1 MRAVDRQS
9 ADGDRI
15 AFTAVEITPEARA
28 AADAVLASG
37 WVTTGPEVAAFEREF
52 ATWVGAEH
60 AVAVSS
66 CTAAIQL
73 GLRALRLPPGAKV
86 LSPVMTFCGAVH
98 AIVQAGLTPVLADVD
113 PDTLM
118 PDADTIA
125 AAVALAGGV
134 DAMVALHFA
143 GAPAPVAELAAAA
156 GLPLER
162 VVEDAAH
169 GLGTWVGDRQVGT
182 ISAATCFSFYATKN
196 LPIGEGGML
205 TTGDPAVADFVRRAR
220 LHGMSRDAWMRYLP
234 GGAWRYAVE
243 VDGLK
248 ANMTDLQAAIG
259 RAQLRHL
266 NRWQRRRAELAAG
279 YERGLAGIPG
289 LRTPAAPAAGRHA
302 WHLYVIALDP
312 AMGWERDSFIEALSD
327 RGIDCSVHFIPLHHQ
342 PYFRG
347 LLGEAAS
354 RFPGADQAFDGIV
367 SLPLHPRLDDHDVDR
382 VCAEIASLATAAR
395 PHARTI

>member
-1 MRAVDRQS
+1 MRAVERQS

-37 WVTTGPEVAAFEREF
+37 WVTTGPEVTAFEREF

-73 GLRALRLPPGAKV
+73 ALRALQLPPGAKV

-118 PDADTIA
+118 PDASSIA
-125 AAVALAGGV
+125 AAVARTGGV

-169 GLGTWVGDRQVGT
+169 GLGTWVGGRQVGT

-205 TTGDPAVADFVRRAR
+205 TTADPAVADFVRRAR

-266 NRWQRRRAELAAG
+266 ERWQRRRAELAAG

-289 LRTPAAPAAGRHA
+289 LRTPAVPADGRHA

-312 AMGWERDSFIEALSD
+312 ALGWERDTFIEALSD

-342 PYFRG
+342 PYFSG
-347 LLGEAAS
+347 LLGAGAS
-354 RFPGADQAFDGIV
+354 RFPGADRAFDGIV
-367 SLPLHPRLDDHDVDR
+367 SLPLHPRLHDHDIDR
-382 VCAEIASLATAAR
+382 ICAEIASLAPAAR

>member
-1 MRAVDRQS
+1 MRAVGHQRMN
-9 ADGDRI
+9 GDRI

-37 WVTTGPEVAAFEREF
+37 WVTTGPEVTAFEREF

-66 CTAAIQL
+66 CTVAIQL
-73 GLRALRLPPGAKV
+73 ALRALQLPPGSKV

-98 AIVQAGLTPVLADVD
+98 AIVHAGLTPVLVDVD

-118 PDADTIA
+118 PDSATTA
-125 AAVALAGGV
+125 AAVARAGGA
-134 DAMVALHFA
+134 DAMVVLHFA
-143 GAPAPVAELAAAA
+143 GAPAPVEELAAAA
-156 GLPLER
+156 GLPMER
-162 VVEDAAH
+162 VIEDAAH

-205 TTGDPAVADFVRRAR
+205 TTADPDIADFVRRAR

-266 NRWQRRRAELAAG
+266 DRWQRRRAELAAAYG
-279 YERGLAGIPG
+279 RGLAGIPG
-289 LRTPAAPAAGRHA
+289 LRTPRTPAGGRHA

-312 AMGWERDSFIEALSD
+312 AVGWERDGFIEALSD

-342 PYFRG
+342 PYFIRQ
-347 LLGEAAS
+347 LGDVTGQ
-354 RFPGADQAFDGIV
+354 FPGADRAFEGLV
-367 SLPLHPRLDDHDVDR
+367 SLPLHPKLDDRDVER
-382 VCAEIASLATAAR
+382 VCTEIASLAAALR
-395 PHARTI
+395 PHARTT

>member
-1 MRAVDRQS
+1 MRAVERQS

-37 WVTTGPEVAAFEREF
+37 WVTTGPEVTAFEREF

-73 GLRALRLPPGAKV
+73 ALRALQLPPGAKV

-118 PDADTIA
+118 PDASSIA
-125 AAVALAGGV
+125 AAVARTGGV

>member
-1 MRAVDRQS
+1 LGAVGRRS
-9 ADGDRI
+9 ANGDRV
-15 AFTAVEITPEARA
+15 AFTEVEITPEARA

-37 WVTTGPEVAAFEREF
+37 WVTTGPEVAAFERDF

-60 AVAVSS
+60 AIAVSS
-66 CTAAIQL
+66 CTVAIQL
-73 GLRALRLPPGAKV
+73 ALRALRLPPGAKV

-98 AIVQAGLTPVLADVD
+98 AIVHAGLTPVLADIH
-113 PDTLM
+113 PQTLM
-118 PDADTIA
+118 PDADSTA
-125 AAVALAGGV
+125 AAVARAGGV
-134 DAMVALHFA
+134 DAMVVLHFA

-169 GLGTWVGDRQVGT
+169 GLGTWVADRQVGT

-196 LPIGEGGML
+196 LPIGEGGMI
-205 TTGDPAVADFVRRAR
+205 TTADPAIADFARRAR

-266 NRWQRRRAELAAG
+266 GRWQRRRAELAAG

-289 LRTPAAPAAGRHA
+289 LRTPRAPAAGRHA

-312 AMGWERDSFIEALSD
+312 ATGWERDGFIESLSD

-342 PYFRG
+342 PYFAR
-347 LLGEAAS
+347 LLGDTAGH
-354 RFPGADQAFDGIV
+354 FPGADQAFDGIV
-367 SLPLHPRLDDHDVDR
+367 SLPLHPKLNDQDVQR
-382 VCAEIASLATAAR
+382 VCGEIASLATAAR
-395 PHARTI
+395 PHVRSS